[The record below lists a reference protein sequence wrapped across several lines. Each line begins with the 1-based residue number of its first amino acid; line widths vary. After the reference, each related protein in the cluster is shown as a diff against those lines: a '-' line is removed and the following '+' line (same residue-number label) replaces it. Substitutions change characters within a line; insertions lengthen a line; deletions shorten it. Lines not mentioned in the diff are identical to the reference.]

1 MAVIVILE
9 VKAKPGTGNDLVST
23 FKELLPDT
31 RAYEGIIDINVLQNQ
46 DDPDSLI
53 AYERW
58 ETRAHYEKYLAWR
71 TETGVIDA
79 LDEATVGEPSIRY
92 FDVTDA

>member
-1 MAVIVILE
+1 MTVIVILE

-58 ETRAHYEKYLAWR
+58 ETRKHYEKYLAWNSESDQQCAWLLR
-71 TETGVIDA
+71 VSNPQGPPN
-79 LDEATVGEPSIRY
+79 L
-92 FDVTDA
+92 